1 MILFFVYQQLE
12 TVNMLDLQGVKKSIN
27 RQIEDIPIHLMPLQ
41 YPHLYYSEQNEEKTS
56 ETFDEVFNTDESLE
70 QLEDVV
76 VNEDAIYA
84 WLEVICREGLFTDEK
99 TVRKLPEQ
107 FKAAS

>member
-1 MILFFVYQQLE
+1 
-12 TVNMLDLQGVKKSIN
+12 MLDLQGVKYSIN
-27 RQIEDIPIHLMPLQ
+27 RQIEDIPINLMPLQ
-41 YPHLYYSEQNEEKTS
+41 YPHLYYLEENEEKTS
-56 ETFDEVFNTDESLE
+56 KTFNEVFVIDESLE
-70 QLEDVV
+70 KLEDVV

-84 WLEVICREGLFTDEK
+84 WLEVVCREGLFTDQK